1 MAGNCVSSES
11 SKQMRKI
18 NLDYFKSPFFR
29 KQRQKHVCRCK
40 NRCQT
45 TVNLNIEQAIG
56 SDSLECTSELQKNS
70 ENECESCL
78 RLNEQRSKN
87 SQKSGLFHSLRQRF
101 WLTRPSEAL
110 QINCISKQRVRSES
124 ANCALSCII
133 SETIKTDVDSYADN
147 SVNSLLMNSKENANS
162 EPVALWE
169 TGIVSDKL
177 SHVMYT
183 NNENNEPQNV
193 LEHENNSDS
202 LNRINLSPLR
212 TASSENTLLV
222 YESEGACENVN
233 DSFQNRNAD
242 DQSHQTNG
250 LQTLSANVSPLPT
263 KSRSL
268 TCELLKLAKYGWYW
282 GPISREE
289 AEEKLLDQPDG
300 AFLVRDSSADHYLL
314 SLSFRSSGKSLHAR
328 IEHSQGLFSFYQ
340 QPEQEGFASIAE
352 LINHSVSYSQSAV
365 FCYSRP
371 RSPGYPAFPVRLT
384 KPVSRFTQVR
394 SLQYL
399 CRFVI
404 RQYTRVDNIQK
415 LPLPN
420 RLKGYIQEGHY

>member
-1 MAGNCVSSES
+1 MAGNCVSSEGS
-11 SKQMRKI
+11 NKMRKI
-18 NLDYFKSPFFR
+18 NLDYFKSSLFR
-29 KQRQKHVCRCK
+29 KQRQKHICRCK

-45 TVNLNIEQAIG
+45 AVNLNIEQAIG
-56 SDSLECTSELQKNS
+56 SDSLECTSDSQKNL
-70 ENECESCL
+70 ENDCESCI

-101 WLTRPSEAL
+101 WLSRPSEAL
-110 QINCISKQRVRSES
+110 QINNCISKQRVRSES
-124 ANCALSCII
+124 ANCPFSCIL
-133 SETIKTDVDSYADN
+133 SETIKTDGDPHAHH
-147 SVNSLLMNSKENANS
+147 SVNNSLTNSKENDTNES
-162 EPVALWE
+162 MALWE
-169 TGIVSDKL
+169 ASSDKL
-177 SHVMYT
+177 CRVTYS
-183 NNENNEPQNV
+183 ENIDPQNR
-193 LEHENNSDS
+193 LEHEKDSDS
-202 LNRINLSPLR
+202 LSQINLSPLR
-212 TASSENTLLV
+212 TANSENTLLV
-222 YESEGACENVN
+222 YEPEGACESVD
-233 DSFQNRNAD
+233 DSFQNKNED
-242 DQSHQTNG
+242 DQFNQIDVV
-250 LQTLSANVSPLPT
+250 QTLSASVSPLPTT

-352 LINHSVSYSQSAV
+352 LIDHSVSYSQSAV

>member
-1 MAGNCVSSES
+1 MAGNCVSTEG
-11 SKQMRKI
+11 SKKMRKI

-40 NRCQT
+40 NRGQT
-45 TVNLNIEQAIG
+45 SVSLNLEQAIG
-56 SDSLECTSELQKNS
+56 SSSLECTSESQKNA

-78 RLNEQRSKN
+78 RLNEQRTKI
-87 SQKSGLFHSLRQRF
+87 SQKSGLFNSLRQRF
-101 WLTRPSEAL
+101 WLSRPSEAL

-124 ANCALSCII
+124 ANCAFSCIL
-133 SETIKTDVDSYADN
+133 SETMKTDGDPNADI
-147 SVNSLLMNSKENANS
+147 SVSTLSNSKETAGS
-162 EPVALWE
+162 EPMALWE
-169 TGIVSDKL
+169 AGISSDKL
-177 SHVMYT
+177 SRVAYS
-183 NNENNEPQNV
+183 ENTEPQSL
-193 LEHENNSDS
+193 LEHEDNSDS
-202 LNRINLSPLR
+202 WNRINLSPLR
-212 TASSENTLLV
+212 TANSENTLLV
-222 YESEGACENVN
+222 YESEGACESVN
-233 DSFQNRNAD
+233 DNFQNRKTD
-242 DQSHQTNG
+242 ESHQINT
-250 LQTLSANVSPLPT
+250 LQTLSASVSPLPIS

-352 LINHSVSYSQSAV
+352 LIDHSVSYSQSAV

>member
-1 MAGNCVSSES
+1 MAGNCVSTEG
-11 SKQMRKI
+11 SKKIRKI
-18 NLDYFKSPFFR
+18 NLDYFKNPFFR
-29 KQRQKHVCRCK
+29 KQQQKHVCRCK
-40 NRCQT
+40 NRGRT

-56 SDSLECTSELQKNS
+56 SESLECASESQKNA
-70 ENECESCL
+70 ENECESCV
-78 RLNEQRSKN
+78 RLNEQRTKD
-87 SQKSGLFHSLRQRF
+87 SQKPGLFNSLRQRF
-101 WLTRPSEAL
+101 WLNRPSEAL
-110 QINCISKQRVRSES
+110 KINCISKQRVRSES
-124 ANCALSCII
+124 ANCAFSSIL
-133 SETIKTDVDSYADN
+133 SETKKTDGDLHTDN
-147 SVNSLLMNSKENANS
+147 SINSSLMNSKENASS
-162 EPVALWE
+162 EPMALWE
-169 TGIVSDKL
+169 AGVSSDKL
-177 SHVMYT
+177 CRVLC
-183 NNENNEPQNV
+183 NESKEPKNP
-193 LEHENNSDS
+193 LEHERSSDS

-212 TASSENTLLV
+212 TARSENTLV
-222 YESEGACENVN
+222 GYECEGACESVN
-233 DSFQNRNAD
+233 ENFHNRNTD
-242 DQSHQTNG
+242 EQSDNIIALHI
-250 LQTLSANVSPLPT
+250 LSASVSPLPT
-263 KSRSL
+263 AKSRSL

-314 SLSFRSSGKSLHAR
+314 SLSFRSSGKSLHTR

-352 LINHSVSYSQSAV
+352 LIDHSVSYSQSAV